1 MNTKPYQIQPLLES
15 DLTPGCLDAFAR
27 RQVVQNV
34 WRRKDGQWVIVPEP
48 FIDDWD
54 LKERGEIAEHLRQY
68 TAEGGAV
75 FAALGAQGEIIAFAD
90 TINAAGAAA
99 GEFDNI
105 NNLQNAFREDEVVPS
120 YPRDE
125 ILKNVDGGEDGFFPV
140 RKRQ

>member
-1 MNTKPYQIQPLLES
+1 MVTREEILKIAKLSKLSVTEEAL
-15 DLTPGCLDAFAR
+15 DGLT
-27 RQVVQNV
+27 
-34 WRRKDGQWVIVPEP
+34 
-48 FIDDWD
+48 
-54 LKERGEIAEHLRQY
+54 
-68 TAEGGAV
+68 
-75 FAALGAQGEIIAFAD
+75 AAMGEIIAFAD

>member
-1 MNTKPYQIQPLLES
+1 MVTREEILKIAKLSKLSVAEEEL
-15 DLTPGCLDAFAR
+15 DGLT
-27 RQVVQNV
+27 
-34 WRRKDGQWVIVPEP
+34 
-48 FIDDWD
+48 
-54 LKERGEIAEHLRQY
+54 
-68 TAEGGAV
+68 
-75 FAALGAQGEIIAFAD
+75 AAMGEIIAFAD

>member
-1 MNTKPYQIQPLLES
+1 MVTREEILKIAKLSKLSVTEEEL
-15 DLTPGCLDAFAR
+15 DGLT
-27 RQVVQNV
+27 
-34 WRRKDGQWVIVPEP
+34 
-48 FIDDWD
+48 
-54 LKERGEIAEHLRQY
+54 
-68 TAEGGAV
+68 
-75 FAALGAQGEIIAFAD
+75 AAMGEIIAFAD

-120 YPRDE
+120 YPRNE

>member
-1 MNTKPYQIQPLLES
+1 MVTREEI
-15 DLTPGCLDAFAR
+15 
-27 RQVVQNV
+27 
-34 WRRKDGQWVIVPEP
+34 
-48 FIDDWD
+48 
-54 LKERGEIAEHLRQY
+54 LKIAKLSKLSVTE
-68 TAEGGAV
+68 E
-75 FAALGAQGEIIAFAD
+75 EIIAFAD

>member
-1 MNTKPYQIQPLLES
+1 MVTREEILKIAKLSVTEEEL
-15 DLTPGCLDAFAR
+15 DGLT
-27 RQVVQNV
+27 
-34 WRRKDGQWVIVPEP
+34 
-48 FIDDWD
+48 
-54 LKERGEIAEHLRQY
+54 
-68 TAEGGAV
+68 
-75 FAALGAQGEIIAFAD
+75 AAMGEIIAFAD

>member
-1 MNTKPYQIQPLLES
+1 MVTREEILKIAKLSKLSVTEEEL
-15 DLTPGCLDAFAR
+15 DGLT
-27 RQVVQNV
+27 
-34 WRRKDGQWVIVPEP
+34 
-48 FIDDWD
+48 
-54 LKERGEIAEHLRQY
+54 
-68 TAEGGAV
+68 
-75 FAALGAQGEIIAFAD
+75 AAMGEIIAFAD

-105 NNLQNAFREDEVVPS
+105 NNMHNAFREDEVVPS

>member
-1 MNTKPYQIQPLLES
+1 MVTREEILKIAKLSKLSVTEEE
-15 DLTPGCLDAFAR
+15 LDGR
-27 RQVVQNV
+27 
-34 WRRKDGQWVIVPEP
+34 
-48 FIDDWD
+48 
-54 LKERGEIAEHLRQY
+54 
-68 TAEGGAV
+68 TAAM
-75 FAALGAQGEIIAFAD
+75 GEIIAFAD

>member
-1 MNTKPYQIQPLLES
+1 MVTREEILKIAKLSKLSVTEEEL
-15 DLTPGCLDAFAR
+15 DGLT
-27 RQVVQNV
+27 
-34 WRRKDGQWVIVPEP
+34 
-48 FIDDWD
+48 
-54 LKERGEIAEHLRQY
+54 
-68 TAEGGAV
+68 
-75 FAALGAQGEIIAFAD
+75 AAMGEIIAFAD

-120 YPRDE
+120 CPRDE

>member
-1 MNTKPYQIQPLLES
+1 MVTREEILKIAKLSKLSVTEEEL
-15 DLTPGCLDAFAR
+15 DGLT
-27 RQVVQNV
+27 
-34 WRRKDGQWVIVPEP
+34 
-48 FIDDWD
+48 
-54 LKERGEIAEHLRQY
+54 
-68 TAEGGAV
+68 
-75 FAALGAQGEIIAFAD
+75 AAMGEIIAFAD
-90 TINAAGAAA
+90 TINAAGAA

>member
-1 MNTKPYQIQPLLES
+1 MVTREEILKIAKLSKLSVTEQEL
-15 DLTPGCLDAFAR
+15 DGLT
-27 RQVVQNV
+27 
-34 WRRKDGQWVIVPEP
+34 
-48 FIDDWD
+48 
-54 LKERGEIAEHLRQY
+54 
-68 TAEGGAV
+68 
-75 FAALGAQGEIIAFAD
+75 AAMGEIIAFAD

>member
-1 MNTKPYQIQPLLES
+1 MVTREEILKIAKLSKLSVTEEEL
-15 DLTPGCLDAFAR
+15 DGLT
-27 RQVVQNV
+27 
-34 WRRKDGQWVIVPEP
+34 
-48 FIDDWD
+48 
-54 LKERGEIAEHLRQY
+54 
-68 TAEGGAV
+68 
-75 FAALGAQGEIIAFAD
+75 
-90 TINAAGAAA
+90 AA

>member
-1 MNTKPYQIQPLLES
+1 MVTREEILKIAKLSKLSVTEEEL
-15 DLTPGCLDAFAR
+15 DGLT
-27 RQVVQNV
+27 
-34 WRRKDGQWVIVPEP
+34 
-48 FIDDWD
+48 
-54 LKERGEIAEHLRQY
+54 
-68 TAEGGAV
+68 
-75 FAALGAQGEIIAFAD
+75 AAMGEIIAFAD
-90 TINAAGAAA
+90 AINAAGAAA

>member
-1 MNTKPYQIQPLLES
+1 MVTREEILKIAKLSKLSVTEEEL
-15 DLTPGCLDAFAR
+15 DGLT
-27 RQVVQNV
+27 
-34 WRRKDGQWVIVPEP
+34 
-48 FIDDWD
+48 
-54 LKERGEIAEHLRQY
+54 
-68 TAEGGAV
+68 
-75 FAALGAQGEIIAFAD
+75 AAMGKIIAFAD

>member
-1 MNTKPYQIQPLLES
+1 MVTREEILKIAKLSKLAGTEEEL
-15 DLTPGCLDAFAR
+15 DGLT
-27 RQVVQNV
+27 
-34 WRRKDGQWVIVPEP
+34 
-48 FIDDWD
+48 
-54 LKERGEIAEHLRQY
+54 
-68 TAEGGAV
+68 
-75 FAALGAQGEIIAFAD
+75 AAMGEIIAFAD

>member
-1 MNTKPYQIQPLLES
+1 MVTREEILKIAKLSKLSVTEEEL
-15 DLTPGCLDAFAR
+15 DGLT
-27 RQVVQNV
+27 
-34 WRRKDGQWVIVPEP
+34 
-48 FIDDWD
+48 
-54 LKERGEIAEHLRQY
+54 
-68 TAEGGAV
+68 
-75 FAALGAQGEIIAFAD
+75 AAMGEIIAFAE

>member
-1 MNTKPYQIQPLLES
+1 MVTREEILKIAKLSKLSVTEEEL
-15 DLTPGCLDAFAR
+15 DGLT
-27 RQVVQNV
+27 
-34 WRRKDGQWVIVPEP
+34 
-48 FIDDWD
+48 
-54 LKERGEIAEHLRQY
+54 
-68 TAEGGAV
+68 
-75 FAALGAQGEIIAFAD
+75 AAMGEIIAFAD

-120 YPRDE
+120 YPRHE

>member
-1 MNTKPYQIQPLLES
+1 MVTREEILKIAKLSKLSVTEEEQ
-15 DLTPGCLDAFAR
+15 DGLT
-27 RQVVQNV
+27 
-34 WRRKDGQWVIVPEP
+34 
-48 FIDDWD
+48 
-54 LKERGEIAEHLRQY
+54 
-68 TAEGGAV
+68 
-75 FAALGAQGEIIAFAD
+75 AAMGEIIAFAD